1 MVNYQLG
8 KIYTVR
14 SLTSPEIYVG
24 STCMI
29 LCKRMTM
36 HRSDWKKGVILGKN
50 KDIVKDINEWYIELY
65 ENYPCEKVEE
75 LTAREG
81 VIIREIGTLNKN
93 IAGRTKKQY
102 YTDNK
107 EEIKQYYTDNKEEI
121 KQYYTEHKDD
131 AKQYQKQYYT
141 DNKEKKKQY
150 YTDNK
155 QTHKEELKQYDKQY
169 YLKNADKI
177 KERRK
182 EYYLKNA
189 DKIKQKNKKY
199 RIDNAD
205 KIKEIRNEYYLKN
218 KLAKSQIIIE

>member
-8 KIYTVR
+8 KIYTVQ

-29 LCKRMTM
+29 LCKRMAV
-36 HRSDWKKGVILGKN
+36 HRSNWKKGVILGRN
-50 KDIVKDINEWYIELY
+50 KEIVYDINEWYIELY

-107 EEIKQYYTDNKEEI
+107 EEIKQYYT
-121 KQYYTEHKDD
+121 EHKDD

-141 DNKEKKKQY
+141 DHKEEIKQY
-150 YTDNK
+150 RTDHKEEAK
-155 QTHKEELKQYDKQY
+155 QYDKQYQTNNKEELKQYDKQY

>member
-24 STCMI
+24 STI
-29 LCKRMTM
+29 ASLCKRMTK

-75 LTAREG
+75 LTGREG

-93 IAGRTKKQY
+93 IAGRTVKEWR
-102 YTDNK
+102 TDHK
-107 EEIKQYYTDNKEEI
+107 EEIKQYRTDHKEEI
-121 KQYYTEHKDD
+121 KQYRTDHKEEI
-131 AKQYQKQYYT
+131 KQYRTDHKEEIKQYDKQYRT
-141 DNKEKKKQY
+141 DN
-150 YTDNK
+150 
-155 QTHKEELKQYDKQY
+155 KEELKQYDKQY

-177 KERRK
+177 NKYCIE
-182 EYYLKNA
+182 NA
-189 DKIKQKNKKY
+189 DKIKQKDKKY
-199 RIDNAD
+199 CIENAD
-205 KIKEIRNEYYLKN
+205 KIKERRKEYYLKN
-218 KLAKSQIIIE
+218 KLAKSQIITE